1 MKQVAVAAV
10 VVVGILAVVTTL
22 AVAVAAAVFLPQA
35 RKLLAVLWAAPWSTM
50 PKAAS
55 WPWPLT
61 AISKLQFLLLE
72 IICERGK
79 TKHVSYEHD
88 KTSIR

>member
-1 MKQVAVAAV
+1 MGKQVAVSAV

-35 RKLLAVLWAAPWSTM
+35 RKLLAVLWAAPTM

-61 AISKLQFLLLE
+61 AISTAGNYL
-72 IICERGK
+72 
-79 TKHVSYEHD
+79 
-88 KTSIR
+88 